1 MGTPT
6 LHPRLRAATEWLSL
20 SSLALGIVL
29 SSSSNSALRWM
40 GLAAVAA
47 GALIAWFSHLG
58 MRKELALAESDAL
71 AWRCW
76 QAASED
82 AVLVLDPPTR
92 GWAGWA
98 PSSPDSATPAL
109 RSMNPTARAWS
120 TTSGG
125 SAASLEKLWPTDAM
139 TPLLDAIRSLVHQL
153 SPQDDASSEASALSC
168 EVSMP
173 SHDKGQTRWWQHR
186 VMRCGERVIV
196 QTRDI
201 TAAKAAIKALHEREA
216 FYRTLVDSLPMG
228 VIARSTQ
235 PHTAGQYIVWNKRAA
250 EVLRVQP
257 DRILGTKGEHMLP
270 ERWIDQAYQQDLKV
284 LREPGMHHFTGLSFP
299 TPAGERIVDLI
310 KTPVYDADGDVDHIL
325 VIAQDVTEQRQ
336 AAEQLKLASRV
347 VEETGD
353 AVVVSDAV
361 DRVVMVNPAFLRLT
375 GIQPADAIGQNA
387 ELLGLPPL
395 RESHLPGVIEAIKQG
410 ERWSG
415 ESHQACLDGRKLD
428 TWLSVSTVRNANQAV
443 TQHIRVFSDISVL
456 KAHQRELAEQARN
469 DSLTGL
475 PNRRAFGERLN
486 QAMARAR
493 RGTRALA
500 VLFIDLDGFKAVN
513 DQHGHAA
520 GDELLIGVARR
531 LQECVRL
538 TDTVC
543 RLAGDEF
550 TVVLEGASL
559 PDEVTIVCQR
569 ILECLRLP
577 HAIAGHALVASPSI
591 GAAIFEM
598 GDTADTLCDRADSAM
613 YTAKKAGKSRYV
625 LADRLVDGDVAS
637 VASPAL
643 TLATDEREPWRQ
655 VVGAN

>member
-20 SSLALGIVL
+20 SSLALGVVL
-29 SSSSNSALRWM
+29 SSSVNFTLHCL

-58 MRKELALAESDAL
+58 MRKELAQAEADAMT
-71 AWRCW
+71 WRCW
-76 QAASED
+76 QAVSDD
-82 AVLVLDPPTR
+82 AVLVLDAPAG
-92 GWAGWA
+92 GWAGW
-98 PSSPDSATPAL
+98 SPQASDVSGPLLSTLNATAEAWSL
-109 RSMNPTARAWS
+109 PTAPRPAIL
-120 TTSGG
+120 
-125 SAASLEKLWPTDAM
+125 ASLWPREAVA
-139 TPLLDAIRSLVHQL
+139 PLLDTIATLVHSQDAPDH
-153 SPQDDASSEASALSC
+153 SPSLSC

-186 VMRCGERVIV
+186 VMRCGDRVIV

-201 TAAKAAIKALHEREA
+201 SEAKSAIKALHEREA

-235 PHTAGQYIVWNKRAA
+235 PHTAGQYIVWNKRAS

-257 DRILGTKGEHMLP
+257 EHILGTKGEHLLP
-270 ERWIDQAYQQDLKV
+270 EAWIDLANQQDLKV
-284 LREPGMHHFTGLSFP
+284 LREPGMHHFSGLSFP
-299 TPAGERIVDLI
+299 TPKGERIVDLI

-325 VIAQDVTEQRQ
+325 VIAQDVTAQRQ

-375 GIQPADAIGQNA
+375 GIQPAEAIGQNA

-395 RESHLPGVIEAIKQG
+395 RESHLPGVIGALKQG

-415 ESHQACLDGRKLD
+415 ESSQTCQDGRQLD
-428 TWLSVSTVRNANQAV
+428 TWLSVSTVRNAGQAV

-475 PNRRAFGERLN
+475 PNRRAFGEQLN

-531 LQECVRL
+531 LQDCVRL

-550 TVVLEGASL
+550 TVILEGAGL
-559 PDEVTIVCQR
+559 PDEVAIVCGR
-569 ILECLRLP
+569 ILERLRLP
-577 HAIAGHALVASPSI
+577 HQINGHALVAGPSI
-591 GAAIFEM
+591 GAASFEA

-625 LADRLVDGDVAS
+625 LADRLPDGHLTHAMDVAS
-637 VASPAL
+637 AA
-643 TLATDEREPWRQ
+643 DIGDREPMRQ
-655 VVGAN
+655 LVGAN